1 MYDNDY
7 YSRPT
12 QAVASMVNSTM
23 KRVYLKMTL
32 ALIVTAFTALWASTS
47 AGYINFYI
55 THSWLMWVLLI
66 AEFGLVFAISGA
78 INRLSSVAAT
88 GLFYLFAVING
99 LMLCTIFLVY
109 SPAAITKTFFITAGT
124 FGAMSIYG
132 YTTSSDLSKIGSYL
146 FMALI
151 GLIIA
156 SLVNIFV
163 HSSTL
168 DWIVSIVGVLI
179 FVGLTAWDTQQVKRM
194 AEIAPAEAAGK
205 LATIG
210 ALSLYLDFINLFL
223 YLLRIF
229 GNSDR

>member
-88 GLFYLFAVING
+88 GLFYLFAVINATQRHS
-99 LMLCTIFLVY
+99 L
-109 SPAAITKTFFITAGT
+109 SPQARSA
-124 FGAMSIYG
+124 
-132 YTTSSDLSKIGSYL
+132 
-146 FMALI
+146 
-151 GLIIA
+151 
-156 SLVNIFV
+156 
-163 HSSTL
+163 
-168 DWIVSIVGVLI
+168 
-179 FVGLTAWDTQQVKRM
+179 Q
-194 AEIAPAEAAGK
+194 
-205 LATIG
+205 
-210 ALSLYLDFINLFL
+210 
-223 YLLRIF
+223 
-229 GNSDR
+229 